1 MPEEGE
7 LMEKKKTN
15 ETNAMVNGNN
25 HKLEKKKAKRS
36 QINIYWH
43 LSLSICVFT
52 DQLIAERGGGLFHRV
67 LT

>member
-1 MPEEGE
+1 
-7 LMEKKKTN
+7 MEKKKTN
-15 ETNAMVNGNN
+15 EMNAMVNGNN
-25 HKLEKKKAKRS
+25 HKLEKKAKRS